1 MKVKNIN
8 INILKEILQIL
19 PKREKKLKKQ
29 LPEYAKWL
37 EGKDYPTY
45 EQLVELAHIFNIP
58 FGYFFLEK
66 LPERKYPIR
75 RRRKYEPIKE

>member
-19 PKREKKLKKQ
+19 PKREKRLKKQ
-29 LPEYAKWL
+29 LPEYTKWL

-45 EQLVELAHIFNIP
+45 EQLVELSNIFSIP
-58 FGYFFLEK
+58 FGFFFLKK